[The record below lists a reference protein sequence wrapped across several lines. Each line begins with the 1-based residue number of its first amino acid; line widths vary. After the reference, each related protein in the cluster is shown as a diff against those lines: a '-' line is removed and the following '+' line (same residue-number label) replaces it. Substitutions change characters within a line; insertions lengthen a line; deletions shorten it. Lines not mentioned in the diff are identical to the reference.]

1 MNENGSI
8 SSGKSVEKK
17 GRPEPITLPPPARTP
32 GRTPRGSVSAASVT
46 TQQNMTRRHVML
58 RLALAGDCDSEGIS
72 RKGLSYLPGVVGHP
86 R

>member
-8 SSGKSVEKK
+8 SWGKSVEKADRSQSLCAACVNPWSNTS
-17 GRPEPITLPPPARTP
+17 G
-32 GRTPRGSVSAASVT
+32 VSFGCSFT
-46 TQQNMTRRHVML
+46 TQQNMTGRHVML